1 MNLNLTSQVE
11 MTGFIV
17 DEGCLY
23 AVLKVADGDTQLYD
37 KQALAWIISQ
47 ARKEGT
53 KVPNY
58 EKALQILTTVNI
70 WLAKPYRCFSTEKNN
85 PNGNTLP
92 VMGGGVLLYSFR
104 RYIMKLDITRYSSV
118 RLSQDDE
125 QYKKKTDG
133 LERGWIL
140 V

>member
-23 AVLKVADGDTQLYD
+23 AVLKGAEGDTQLYD

-58 EKALQILTTVNI
+58 EKALQILTTVNS
-70 WLAKPYRCFSTEKNN
+70 C
-85 PNGNTLP
+85 
-92 VMGGGVLLYSFR
+92 
-104 RYIMKLDITRYSSV
+104 
-118 RLSQDDE
+118 
-125 QYKKKTDG
+125 
-133 LERGWIL
+133 
-140 V
+140 

>member
-1 MNLNLTSQVE
+1 MNFNLTSDPK

-23 AVLKVADGDTQLYD
+23 AVLKEAEGDTQLYD

-70 WLAKPYRCFSTEKNN
+70 C
-85 PNGNTLP
+85 
-92 VMGGGVLLYSFR
+92 
-104 RYIMKLDITRYSSV
+104 
-118 RLSQDDE
+118 
-125 QYKKKTDG
+125 
-133 LERGWIL
+133 
-140 V
+140 

>member
-17 DEGCLY
+17 DDGCLY
-23 AVLKVADGDTQLYD
+23 AVLKGAEGDTQLYD

-70 WLAKPYRCFSTEKNN
+70 C
-85 PNGNTLP
+85 
-92 VMGGGVLLYSFR
+92 
-104 RYIMKLDITRYSSV
+104 
-118 RLSQDDE
+118 
-125 QYKKKTDG
+125 
-133 LERGWIL
+133 
-140 V
+140 